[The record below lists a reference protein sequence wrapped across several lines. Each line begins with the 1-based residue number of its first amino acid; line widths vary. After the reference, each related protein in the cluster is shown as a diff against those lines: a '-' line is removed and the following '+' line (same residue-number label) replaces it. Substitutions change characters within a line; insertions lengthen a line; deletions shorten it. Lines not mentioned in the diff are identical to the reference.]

1 VAELAQKTE
10 RKDACELKQILRKKS
25 PFIAPAQPPPSG
37 QLCRRMS
44 LWQGG
49 PVKRSPEDAGPRV
62 YL

>member
-25 PFIAPAQPPPSG
+25 PFIAPAQPPSG
-37 QLCRRMS
+37 QLCRRMG

-49 PVKRSPEDAGPRV
+49 PVKRSPEDAEPRV